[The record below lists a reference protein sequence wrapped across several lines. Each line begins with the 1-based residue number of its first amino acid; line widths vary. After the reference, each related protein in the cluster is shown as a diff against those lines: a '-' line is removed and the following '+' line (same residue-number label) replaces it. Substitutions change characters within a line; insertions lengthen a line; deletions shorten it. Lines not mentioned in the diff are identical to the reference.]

1 MLRKNGNAEL
11 KIYLNQRKYKNIQSV
26 RFIILKAETS
36 EKSTTLDK

>member
-11 KIYLNQRKYKNIQSV
+11 KIYLNQKKYKNIQSV
-26 RFIILKAETS
+26 RFIILKAGTS